1 MQQKLMSMTLTSSIH
16 WLGNGAGITMAKSGL
31 TNIRDVSPGG
41 VPKYK
46 YKFWYLWV
54 FWSNISGPEIPAV
67 ASGIK
72 SRKFMFRRFSG
83 KTMVAV
89 NNNGKER

>member
-46 YKFWYLWV
+46 YKFWYLWL
-54 FWSNISGPEIPAV
+54 FWSNISFPENGVWGPELNHRDLI
-67 ASGIK
+67 
-72 SRKFMFRRFSG
+72 FRRFSG
-83 KTMVAV
+83 ENRRDE
-89 NNNGKER
+89 NNNREDV